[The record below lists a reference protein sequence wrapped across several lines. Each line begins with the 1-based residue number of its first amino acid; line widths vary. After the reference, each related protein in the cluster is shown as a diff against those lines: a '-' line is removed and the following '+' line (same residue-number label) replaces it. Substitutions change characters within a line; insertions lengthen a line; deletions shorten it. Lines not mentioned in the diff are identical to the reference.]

1 MKHFFCSEI
10 SNEFISSST
19 FFAFNF
25 LRNEYKTIIDKK
37 FNFSSLFLNYWK
49 SKFNLSENIFNLN
62 EMTIDE
68 FKIFI
73 KKNHS

>member
-1 MKHFFCSEI
+1 MNTK
-10 SNEFISSST
+10 
-19 FFAFNF
+19 
-25 LRNEYKTIIDKK
+25 KIINKK
-37 FNFSSLFLNYWK
+37 FDFSSLFLNYWK

-73 KKNHS
+73 KKNHSEI